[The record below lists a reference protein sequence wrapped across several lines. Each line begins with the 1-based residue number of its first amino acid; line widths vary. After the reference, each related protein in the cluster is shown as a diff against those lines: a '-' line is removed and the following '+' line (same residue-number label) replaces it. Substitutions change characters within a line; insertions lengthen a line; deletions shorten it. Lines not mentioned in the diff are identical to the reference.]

1 MIFRYDNKNVGF
13 PAGEERRQIVGLNDI
28 YATLCELTGIEVPYF
43 SAQDSVSFANYI
55 SDDQQNAPRQ
65 ELATFAFNYDVSFV
79 LSKELI
85 SAPITNY
92 LLNVCIRLISPFTIP
107 ESGDSFRELETRP

>member
-79 LSKELI
+79 LTHFCSHHKLFVECMHSTDL
-85 SAPITNY
+85 
-92 LLNVCIRLISPFTIP
+92 TIYDSTVRRFV
-107 ESGDSFRELETRP
+107 SGT